1 MAMVGWQILDRIG
14 GTKYI
19 LLIKEYGGSPVLC
32 SAADAAAADDLQV
45 GAHPGLLRL
54 RHAALLHGF
63 PSLTAAATVSGLPR
77 RPLPLR
83 LLLKEKQSTTHV
95 VVHPSSR
102 ALHADYIQL
111 SFVLLID

>member
-32 SAADAAAADDLQV
+32 SAAAADDLQV
-45 GAHPGLLRL
+45 GAHPGLLLL
-54 RHAALLHGF
+54 RRAALLHGF

-102 ALHADYIQL
+102 ALHAHYIQL